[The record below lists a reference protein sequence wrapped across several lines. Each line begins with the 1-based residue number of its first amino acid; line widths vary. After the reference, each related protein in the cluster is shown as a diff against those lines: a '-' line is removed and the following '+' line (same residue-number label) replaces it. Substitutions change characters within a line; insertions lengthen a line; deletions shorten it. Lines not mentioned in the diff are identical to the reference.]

1 MKFNLNLKL
10 SPNLHIAGDRILSYD
25 THVANIHFDSSS
37 SPSTHNKIVAFGKY
51 SRTTGKHIARVAT
64 LLGVP
69 IEYINEDR
77 PAFFKYMQGVVCN
90 PVDNYLSP
98 QIASMLLSN
107 FRNQQGFVDALISYH
122 ERGQSLKRSDWRILC
137 RYWGIPEDS
146 PKPFSKELQ
155 WG

>member
-1 MKFNLNLKL
+1 
-10 SPNLHIAGDRILSYD
+10 
-25 THVANIHFDSSS
+25 
-37 SPSTHNKIVAFGKY
+37 
-51 SRTTGKHIARVAT
+51 
-64 LLGVP
+64 
-69 IEYINEDR
+69 
-77 PAFFKYMQGVVCN
+77 MQGVVCN

-98 QIASMLLSN
+98 KIAFMLLSN

-122 ERGQSLKRSDWRILC
+122 EQGQSLKRRDWRILC

>member
-25 THVANIHFDSSS
+25 THVATIHFDPSL
-37 SPSTHNKIVAFGKY
+37 SPSIHNRIVAFGKY

-69 IEYINEDR
+69 IDYIKDEKQV
-77 PAFFKYMQGVVCN
+77 FFKYMQGVVCN

-98 QIASMLLSN
+98 EISQMLLSN
-107 FRNQQGFVDALISYH
+107 FWDQAGFVDDLISYH
-122 ERGQSLKRSDWRILC
+122 EKGQSLKRSDWRILC